1 MCELFVKCF
10 IHTHCRSLCKASE
23 IFIYIYICIYIY
35 AFVINLDIFG
45 TKVLST
51 LKRQGGA
58 MMTLSELSKIFKS
71 LIILINLS
79 LLFLVL
85 LMIWALCSKKISRF
99 TSNSDSSISVYY
111 YCWALQ
117 ILLNSTSYSKD
128 INLTFLIQW
137 KIPVLLKKLYL
148 KHLTDQ
154 VEKLI
159 KRMR

>member
-23 IFIYIYICIYIY
+23 IFIHIYICIYIY
-35 AFVINLDIFG
+35 AFVINLDIFR
-45 TKVLST
+45 TKVLNT

-58 MMTLSELSKIFKS
+58 MMTLLELSKIFKS

-117 ILLNSTSYSKD
+117 ILSNSTSYSKD

-159 KRMR
+159 KRMQ

>member
-1 MCELFVKCF
+1 MNFLLSALSTHTVEVYVKQAKY
-10 IHTHCRSLCKASE
+10 L
-23 IFIYIYICIYIY
+23 YIYICIYIY

-45 TKVLST
+45 TKVLNT

-58 MMTLSELSKIFKS
+58 MMTLSELSKILKS

-137 KIPVLLKKLYL
+137 KIPVLLKKHYL